1 MTSPKLKS
9 FEFEG
14 SKFQLLSPEQMKFKN
29 KFYSDL
35 YSKFY
40 DEIVDGNCF
49 PQINCDNLTFD
60 QSGNDYYQLGIDEGI
75 KLQMPSPKSSNAQ
88 KEKVQIAIQELC
100 REYPLLVTFIQNCR
114 LKADIAI
121 KHAESL
127 IQQECNINNF
137 IKLKQVIGQFNK
149 LNWNREMDKS
159 ETQASV
165 SNLGTISENL
175 LNLAFGKITDE
186 KSFFKVTS
194 SRVNSYGDFVLMC
207 LPNNLWLSVK
217 SNFARERLLASG
229 YSNDILAVGFFEDYK
244 EFTSQVRIRNMQ
256 RAGFLCIYIPDV
268 AVTVEQNNSNTNTYE
283 QTLEHYKKNKF
294 KLPLN
299 INGTD
304 FIRPLSNISSDLEK
318 LLNEKNIERR
328 LSVDF

>member
-1 MTSPKLKS
+1 MTRPKLKS

-88 KEKVQIAIQELC
+88 REKVQIAIQELC

-229 YSNDILAVGFFEDYK
+229 YSNDILAVGFFEDFT
-244 EFTSQVRIRNMQ
+244 EFTSPVRIRNMQ
-256 RAGFLCIYIPDV
+256 RAGFLCIYMPDV
-268 AVTVEQNNSNTNTYE
+268 PVTQEQEKNDTSTYDL
-283 QTLEHYKKNKF
+283 TIEHYADMKKD
-294 KLPLN
+294 LPLN
-299 INGTD
+299 INGTS
-304 FIRPLSNISSDLEK
+304 FFRRLSSIAQD
-318 LLNEKNIERR
+318 LNELLKQEKIERR